1 MKVNVTSVVNQNI
14 RLDINREFLD
24 IFLGSGYTPSNVRLK
39 RFHPIAKSILTSFP
53 TLNNLL
59 LNVFERSKPANHI
72 FTKEKRKVIFT
83 KISSR
88 KLQAAKFVQSSPKLR
103 KSSKIV
109 TEGCIVRHASTRT
122 RSLAERILRATL
134 SSRSLRI
141 PAIVRKPSPF
151 LSKLLIAGNLQVLF
165 RDDACNSNRL
175 FDSTKESEK
184 K

>member
-72 FTKEKRKVIFT
+72 FTKEKRKVKKEKNLHENFFAKATSCEVRTKFSQIAKIFENSHGRVYRSPRFDANT
-83 KISSR
+83 FIGRANPPRNPFVSLITHSR
-88 KLQAAKFVQSSPKLR
+88 DRPK
-103 KSSKIV
+103 
-109 TEGCIVRHASTRT
+109 TFP
-122 RSLAERILRATL
+122 L
-134 SSRSLRI
+134 S
-141 PAIVRKPSPF
+141 F
-151 LSKLLIAGNLQVLF
+151 ETF
-165 RDDACNSNRL
+165 NSW
-175 FDSTKESEK
+175 
-184 K
+184 